1 MAEPFSNCIDCQI
14 FYFCEAHR
22 GIGEGLSNRWIRQY
36 RQKLEKLIDSNNC
49 AMFNFLPMSSQSG
62 VESPKITINNYILNV
77 FLRAADRF
85 FDKDFDRYTFIQFRL
100 QLRITQHIVA
110 SLGEIGLE
118 SLAVDL

>member
-1 MAEPFSNCIDCQI
+1 M
-14 FYFCEAHR
+14 
-22 GIGEGLSNRWIRQY
+22 SNRWIRQY

-49 AMFNFLPMSSQSG
+49 AMFNFLPMPPQSG

-110 SLGEIGLE
+110 TLGEIGLE